1 MRKII
6 TPFSVGLL
14 VLVVGTSF
22 AVVYAFVNKAG
33 LNDRNSIPVVA
44 IFKDATGL
52 EKKSS
57 VQIAGIRVGEI
68 TDIGLYKG
76 SLAQVRLR
84 IRKDVHLH
92 TDAAVTKRSTSLLGD
107 MMLDIYPGSPDA
119 PDMPP
124 GGQITIVHDANNVQE
139 IFDSLQ
145 RITHQIEDVT
155 KGLSGTLNG
164 EKGSISTIV
173 ESLQKTVTTGGETLT
188 EVLNNMRDLTATL
201 NTSVGE
207 QRQSFQEIIENVRI
221 ASGEAAR
228 ALNRVD
234 QILGA
239 NETEVKQNVHSIQ
252 EALDKINTTLAGAQ
266 QIVDK
271 INNGQG
277 TLGKLIND
285 EQMANKLEQT
295 VDDASDLVSRINR
308 IQLKFAMYAN
318 YMFAEGAAQGFLDLK
333 IQTNPDRY
341 YLFQLVSDTRA
352 TYNQVYVQYNPPVP
366 GYQTNQVVETASR
379 SLKFSAEF
387 AQAWYQLTLRVGLIQ
402 NTIGA
407 GLDYDIYKHDLTVS
421 LDAFDFS
428 DEFQPYPRLRGYL
441 TYRFLRHIQIQGG
454 MDDILNK
461 PAHYNTVAPMSRGA
475 TLGGREFFLGA
486 GVYFTDDDLRTMV
499 GLAGTATTVR

>member
-1 MRKII
+1 MRKLI

-14 VLVVGTSF
+14 VLVVGASF
-22 AVVYAFVNKAG
+22 VVIYTFVNKGG

-52 EKKSS
+52 EKKSA
-57 VQIAGIRVGEI
+57 VQIAGIPVGEI
-68 TDIGLYKG
+68 TDISLYNG
-76 SLAQVRLR
+76 ELARVTLR
-84 IRKDVHLH
+84 IRKTVHLH
-92 TDAAVTKRSTSLLGD
+92 TDAALTKRSTSLLGD
-107 MMLDIYPGSPDA
+107 MMLDVFPGNPES

-124 GGQITIVHDANNVQE
+124 GGQIANVRDSNNVQE
-139 IFDSLQ
+139 IFDSLE

-173 ESLQKTVTTGGETLT
+173 ESLQKTVVSGGETLT
-188 EVLNNMRDLTATL
+188 EVLNNMRDLTGTM
-201 NTSVGE
+201 NESVGE
-207 QRQSFQEIIENVRI
+207 QRQSFQEIVENIRV

-228 ALNRVD
+228 ALNKVD
-234 QILGA
+234 AILGA
-239 NETEVKQNVHSIQ
+239 NEGEMKQNVHGVQ
-252 EALDKINTTLAGAQ
+252 EALDKLNATLAGAQ

-271 INNGQG
+271 INNGNG
-277 TLGKLIND
+277 TLSKLIND
-285 EQMANKLEQT
+285 EQMGQKLEQT
-295 VDDASDLVSRINR
+295 VDDASEVVGRINR

-341 YLFQLVSDTRA
+341 YLFGLVSDTRA
-352 TYNQVYVQYNPPVP
+352 SFNQVYYQYSPAVP
-366 GYQTNQVVETASR
+366 GYQTDQVVATASR

-387 AQAWYQLTLRVGLIQ
+387 AQSWYQLTLRVGLIQ
-402 NTIGA
+402 STIGA

-421 LDAFDFS
+421 LDAFDFQ
-428 DEFQPYPRLRGYL
+428 DEFQPYPRLRAYL
-441 TYRFLRHIQIQGG
+441 TYRFLRHIMVQGG

-461 PAHYNTVAPMSRGA
+461 QAHYNTVAPDSRGA

-486 GVYFTDDDLRTMV
+486 GLFFTDDDLRTMV
-499 GLAGTATTVR
+499 GLAGTATTVK